1 MEEII
6 KNVLDQ
12 LYACEV
18 SGRSALTF
26 GCAVKTLEN
35 LRDMLEEM
43 NGGGQDGEA
52 EAEHRDGD

>member
-6 KNVLDQ
+6 KNVLEQ

-35 LRDMLEEM
+35 LRDMLEEIK
-43 NGGGQDGEA
+43 GGMRDGET
-52 EAEHRDGD
+52 ETEHGERN

>member
-6 KNVLDQ
+6 KNVLEQ

-18 SGRSALTF
+18 SGRTALTF

-43 NGGGQDGEA
+43 KGGMRDGET
-52 EAEHRDGD
+52 ETEHGERN

>member
-6 KNVLDQ
+6 KNVLEQ

-43 NGGGQDGEA
+43 KGGMRDGET
-52 EAEHRDGD
+52 ETEHGERN